1 MRRDDKSPLLV
12 IYTRCLALYPRHFY
26 QRYAGQMT
34 LVAVQARREWIVAG
48 SDHPVSSRGIALFW
62 WRMFLDLFQS
72 AAKEWVH
79 MGRRV
84 ISERSIAFH
93 AVALGVLFT
102 LIGGAAS
109 LVVQQ
114 MLRRGADQP
123 QRQMASEAADRLG
136 RGEEPAHVVPNT
148 QIDLRS
154 NLAPFLLYFNEQ
166 KRPLAGNGY
175 LDQSLPSP
183 PTGVFDVA
191 RIRASHAVTWQPRP
205 QVRIA
210 AVIMPINGGRSG
222 YVLAGRSLETTER
235 YEAIFWRMAFSG
247 WVAVMLLLA
256 VGAMLLKRSGR
267 GVQAAA

>member
-1 MRRDDKSPLLV
+1 MRGAAESPLLAV
-12 IYTRCLALYPRHFY
+12 YRRCLALYPRPFY
-26 QRYAGQMT
+26 RRYAGQMM
-34 LVAVQARREWIVAG
+34 LAAAEARRDWLAASREGSAG
-48 SDHPVSSRGIALFW
+48 ASRIAVFW
-62 WRMFLDLFQS
+62 WWMFHDLYRS
-72 AAKEWVH
+72 AAKEWVS

-123 QRQMASEAADRLG
+123 QWQMASQAAHRLG
-136 RGEEPAHVVPNT
+136 QGEDPAHVLPSNAV
-148 QIDLRS
+148 DLS
-154 NLAPFLLYFNEQ
+154 GGLEPFLLYFDEQ
-166 KRPLAGNGY
+166 KKPLAGNGY

-183 PTGVFDVA
+183 PPGIFDVA
-191 RIRASHAVTWQPRP
+191 RARSSHAVTWQPRP

-210 AVIMPINGGRSG
+210 AVILPVNGGRSG
-222 YVLAGRSLETTER
+222 YVLAGRSLETTEA
-235 YEAIFWRMAFSG
+235 YESLFWRMAFAG

-256 VGAMLLKRSGR
+256 GGAMLLERSNR
-267 GVQAAA
+267 GVAVA

>member
-1 MRRDDKSPLLV
+1 MRRDDKCPLLV
-12 IYTRCLALYPRHFY
+12 IYARCLALYPRHFY

-34 LVAVQARREWIVAG
+34 LVAVQARREWIAAESDRPDSSGRAG
-48 SDHPVSSRGIALFW
+48 VFW
-62 WRMFLDLFQS
+62 WWMFVDLFRS
-72 AAKEWVH
+72 AGKEWML
-79 MGRRV
+79 MGRGV

-123 QRQMASEAADRLG
+123 QWQMASEAADRLG
-136 RGEEPAHVVPNT
+136 RGEDPVHVLPNNEV
-148 QIDLRS
+148 DLRGG
-154 NLAPFLLYFNEQ
+154 LAPFLLYFDEQ

-191 RIRASHAVTWQPRP
+191 RVHGSHTVSWQPNP

-210 AVIMPINGGRSG
+210 AVILPVNGGRSG

-235 YEAIFWRMAFSG
+235 YESVFWRMAFAG
-247 WVAVMLLLA
+247 WFAVMLLLA
-256 VGAMLLKRSGR
+256 GGAMLLERNNPNPR
-267 GVQAAA
+267 MA